1 MDLKETMKK
10 LRCPLLLSFPSIT
23 FINITS
29 SSFAS
34 ICIIVSMVYFALSIP
49 FLPIALLSIQPLPP
63 PFMSFTM
70 TYVAFIKI
78 FPTSYVI
85 SFISF
90 LLITSLFFILLFCNI
105 PFFTIAF
112 MVCIKRFLRS
122 FASITFILV
131 IALMYFSLFDN
142 WQWFIN
148 RGHNDSPSYKFEFGM
163 C

>member
-1 MDLKETMKK
+1 
-10 LRCPLLLSFPSIT
+10 
-23 FINITS
+23 
-29 SSFAS
+29 
-34 ICIIVSMVYFALSIP
+34 
-49 FLPIALLSIQPLPP
+49 
-63 PFMSFTM
+63 
-70 TYVAFIKI
+70 
-78 FPTSYVI
+78 
-85 SFISF
+85 
-90 LLITSLFFILLFCNI
+90 
-105 PFFTIAF
+105 